1 MPSLASL
8 ITPERVSLL
17 PRLGSKKRVF
27 EHLSERLAVPGDGP
41 GVNEIFGCLLERER
55 LGSTGLGQGV
65 ALPHGRLE
73 TVDRPRAAFLR
84 LLSPV
89 EYDGAADGQPV
100 DMIMALLFP
109 GNGRDE
115 HLAVLATA
123 ARMFSDEA
131 LLERLR
137 ATVTA
142 RELYQAL
149 AAWSPTSGVGPVQ
162 KAETG

>member
-1 MPSLASL
+1 MPPLASI
-8 ITPERVSLL
+8 ITPERVALL
-17 PRLGSKKRVF
+17 PRLGSKKRAF
-27 EHLSERLAVPGDGP
+27 EHLSECLAVPGQGP

-55 LGSTGLGQGV
+55 LGSTGLGHGV

-84 LLSPV
+84 LLTPI

-123 ARMFSDEA
+123 ARMFSDDA
-131 LLERLR
+131 LCERLR
-137 ATVTA
+137 SAATA
-142 RELYQAL
+142 EGLYQTLVAWRP
-149 AAWSPTSGVGPVQ
+149 AADDTVQ
-162 KAETG
+162 QAETG